1 MNNKF
6 APIALFASKVNR
18 QHVQILFALVAL
30 AVLVLGVGA
39 PSDGGF

>member
-1 MNNKF
+1 MNRKF
-6 APIALFASKVNR
+6 APIGLFASKVNR
-18 QHVQILFALVAL
+18 QHVQMLLAVVAL